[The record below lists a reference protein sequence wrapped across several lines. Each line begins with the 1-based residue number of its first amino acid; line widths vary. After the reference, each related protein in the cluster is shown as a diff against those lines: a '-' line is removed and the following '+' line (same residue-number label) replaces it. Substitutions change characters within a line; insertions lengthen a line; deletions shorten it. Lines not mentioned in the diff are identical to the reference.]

1 MYKHNG
7 KATMN
12 GTPHRTNASQRR
24 LPLLSKGGQRC
35 DSPWPGANALVPPPR
50 AHARTQPGTTQAQH
64 PPPDRPAPQRPGGG
78 TAPPRESAKQG
89 KGGTGG
95 GQAARARR
103 ARKERRHNTAR
114 TTAPQHRARWG
125 SGRGASR
132 ERMQGGGHL
141 PPVPEEQPRT
151 AGGSGGECPLS
162 RQRRP
167 PGDTGKPTT
176 RDGPPRGGPLP
187 APLGPC
193 SRGCARKAP
202 SPEGRAS
209 VMCP

>member
-1 MYKHNG
+1 MERPTGRTPPRGDCPSSPKG
-7 KATMN
+7 DRDATAP
-12 GTPHRTNASQRR
+12 GQEPTPS
-24 LPLLSKGGQRC
+24 S
-35 DSPWPGANALVPPPR
+35 PPR
-50 AHARTQPGTTQAQH
+50 ARTHAHSPAPPTAQH
-64 PPPDRPAPQRPGGG
+64 PPTRPPRTPETRGG

-162 RQRRP
+162 KQRRP
-167 PGDTGKPTT
+167 PGDTGNRRPGTAP
-176 RDGPPRGGPLP
+176 REVGHYPPHWGLVRAAARVKRHPQRGELAYVAD
-187 APLGPC
+187 APEHPG
-193 SRGCARKAP
+193 
-202 SPEGRAS
+202 
-209 VMCP
+209 

>member
-1 MYKHNG
+1 MERPTGRTPPRGDCPSSPKG
-7 KATMN
+7 DRDATAP
-12 GTPHRTNASQRR
+12 GQEPTPS
-24 LPLLSKGGQRC
+24 S
-35 DSPWPGANALVPPPR
+35 PPR
-50 AHARTQPGTTQAQH
+50 ARTHAHSPAPPTAQH

>member
-1 MYKHNG
+1 MERPTGRTPPRGDCPSSPKG
-7 KATMN
+7 DRDATAP
-12 GTPHRTNASQRR
+12 GQEPTPS
-24 LPLLSKGGQRC
+24 S
-35 DSPWPGANALVPPPR
+35 PPR
-50 AHARTQPGTTQAQH
+50 ARTHAHSPAPPTAQH

-125 SGRGASR
+125 ERPGGKQGTDAGRWAPPPRSTGAAANGR
-132 ERMQGGGHL
+132 
-141 PPVPEEQPRT
+141 
-151 AGGSGGECPLS
+151 GSGGECPLS

-167 PGDTGKPTT
+167 TGDTGKPTT
-176 RDGPPRGGPLP
+176 RDGPREVGHYPPHWGLVRAAARVKRHPQRGEL
-187 APLGPC
+187 
-193 SRGCARKAP
+193 
-202 SPEGRAS
+202 AS
-209 VMCP
+209 AWFAGWFAKTQP